1 MTDVTHNGRPIIEQR
16 QTKLGL
22 YVTAKEAY
30 DMWQADPEGV
40 KILDVRTPEEWVFTG
55 HPPMATLIPFA
66 FMAYV
71 WDDAKQGFTWSLNPE
86 FLDMVKARLAP
97 EDTILVTCRSGGRAA
112 MAINMMAAAGYTRAY
127 NILDGMEGDEV
138 KDPDSV
144 FDGMRRKNGWVMSG
158 LPWTYAL
165 DPATMAVPQKNEVG
179 ELNSGNSAD

>member
-1 MTDVTHNGRPIIEQR
+1 MTRS
-16 QTKLGL
+16 K
-22 YVTAKEAY
+22 
-30 DMWQADPEGV
+30 
-40 KILDVRTPEEWVFTG
+40 
-55 HPPMATLIPFA
+55 
-66 FMAYV
+66 
-71 WDDAKQGFTWSLNPE
+71 GFTWSLNPE

-138 KDPDSV
+138 KDADSV

-158 LPWTYAL
+158 LPWTYEL
-165 DPATMAVPQKNEVG
+165 DLATMAVPKKQELG

>member
-1 MTDVTHNGRPIIEQR
+1 MTDATHGGRPIAEAR
-16 QTKLGL
+16 QTTLGL
-22 YVTAKEAY
+22 YVTSKEAY
-30 DMWQADPEGV
+30 DMWQADPDGV
-40 KILDVRTPEEWVFTG
+40 SILDVRTPEEWVFTG
-55 HPPMATLIPFA
+55 HAPMATLIPFA

-86 FLDMVKARLAP
+86 FLDMVKARFAP
-97 EDTILVTCRSGGRAA
+97 EDTILVTCRSGGRSA
-112 MAINMMAAAGYTRAY
+112 MAIKTMTAAGYSRVF

-158 LPWTYAL
+158 LPWTYEL
-165 DPATMAVPQKNEVG
+165 DPATMAVPKKDELG